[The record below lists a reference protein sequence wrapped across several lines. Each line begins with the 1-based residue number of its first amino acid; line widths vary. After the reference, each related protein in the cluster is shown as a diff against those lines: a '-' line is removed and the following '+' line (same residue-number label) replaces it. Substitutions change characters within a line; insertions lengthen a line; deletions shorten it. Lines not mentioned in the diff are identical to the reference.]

1 MNINL
6 LTGADELIRRL
17 IIVDLLIIGIS
28 LFRDFLFYRFVFMR
42 NELYVIFICIKNKA
56 GLIQIDLY

>member
-17 IIVDLLIIGIS
+17 VIVDLLDIGIS
-28 LFRDFLFYRFVFMR
+28 LFRDLLFYRFIFMR
-42 NELYVIFICIKNKA
+42 N
-56 GLIQIDLY
+56 DLCYIYMYKK

>member
-17 IIVDLLIIGIS
+17 IIVDLLIVRIS
-28 LFRDFLFYRFVFMR
+28 LFRDFLFYEKIPLMRKFRFYEKWIMLY
-42 NELYVIFICIKNKA
+42 LYV
-56 GLIQIDLY
+56 

>member
-17 IIVDLLIIGIS
+17 IIVDLLIVRIS

-42 NELYVIFICIKNKA
+42 NELCYIYMYKK
-56 GLIQIDLY
+56 